1 MHCLASLASAPIA
14 GAQVSLVSPFA
25 RIVYSSML
33 PGWIAGHYA
42 IEECTIFLSQLAAR
56 GSVTFH
62 QTAAVAVD
70 PDRRIVRCADRSEH
84 PYDVLSINTGPVAD
98 LEHLPGALDHA
109 LAVRPIEA
117 FVEGW
122 SALRMDLSARDSGHV
137 VPVGG
142 GAAGVELALAMRH
155 SLRDRP
161 RLGFTLISAANTLP
175 GSTATRLNR
184 ALSRA
189 GIEVLAGTVAS
200 RIRSGKVEL
209 VDHSIVEA
217 DAIIVATGTSAASWL
232 QRSGLAVDERGFLLT
247 DAALRVVSHPEVFA
261 AGDCAS
267 VQGHPHP
274 KSGVYALHAGA
285 LLLHNLSRALSQQ
298 SLATRVPQKR
308 SLYIVS
314 AGGRYAVASWGG
326 ITWEGAWVWR
336 WKDRIDRSFIAKY
349 TAHGVGGARD
359 RPHRRARARGS
370 RGGS

>member
-1 MHCLASLASAPIA
+1 LHCLASLAAAPIS

-25 RIVYSSML
+25 RIVYTGML

-42 IEECTIFLSQLAAR
+42 IEECTIALSQLAAR
-56 GSVTFH
+56 GGVAFH
-62 QTAAVAVD
+62 QTAAIAID
-70 PDRRIVRCADRSEH
+70 PDGRIVRCADGSEH
-84 PYDVLSINTGPVAD
+84 AYDVLSINTGPVAD
-98 LEHLPGALDHA
+98 LDHLPGARDYA

-122 SALRMDLSARDSGHV
+122 SALRRDLGARDGGRV
-137 VPVGG
+137 VLVGG

-155 SLRDRP
+155 AFRDRP
-161 RLGFTLISAANTLP
+161 RLGFTLISGANTLP
-175 GSTATRLNR
+175 GRTATRLNR
-184 ALSRA
+184 ALRRA
-189 GIEVLAGTVAS
+189 GIDVLAGTVAS

-209 VDHSIVEA
+209 ADQSIVEA

-232 QRSGLAVDERGFLLT
+232 RRSGLAVDERGFLLT
-247 DAALRVVSHPEVFA
+247 DTSLRVVSHPDVFA

-274 KSGVYALHAGA
+274 RSGVYALHAGE
-285 LLLHNLSRALSQQ
+285 LLLNNLARALGKQT
-298 SLATRVPQKR
+298 LATQVPQKR

-326 ITWEGAWVWR
+326 ITCEGVWVWG

-349 TAHGVGGARD
+349 AAHEPRRGPPVG
-359 RPHRRARARGS
+359 
-370 RGGS
+370 